1 MSKCISRERKKS
13 RRVAAETEEA
23 VLRGRCGGAAG
34 TAPPPR
40 GALAPPPHS
49 DLSKEPGRQ
58 VPLRF
63 LEGAPKPAT
72 RRGMKSGGC
81 GRRLRH
87 SQALPP
93 AGQGGPQH
101 GGRQARPGGR
111 RLKRCGLWLWP
122 QNHLQAHP
130 SPCGPVG
137 SCRKGAVSSTPQSPR
152 SPHWGAAAL
161 NNALGRR
168 CPAQRQLCVE
178 QVQRPPRFLSSKAP
192 ATGRKGPHL
201 RLHPLGAVSP

>member
-40 GALAPPPHS
+40 RALAPPRHS

-63 LEGAPKPAT
+63 LEGAPKAAAGG
-72 RRGMKSGGC
+72 GMKSGGC
-81 GRRLRH
+81 GRHLGH

-111 RLKRCGLWLWP
+111 RLKRCGLWLWL

-137 SCRKGAVSSTPQSPR
+137 SCRKGAGQLHAPEPEEPALGCSGSEQCPRETVPSSE
-152 SPHWGAAAL
+152 AAL
-161 NNALGRR
+161 SGAG
-168 CPAQRQLCVE
+168 AE
-178 QVQRPPRFLSSKAP
+178 
-192 ATGRKGPHL
+192 ATPF
-201 RLHPLGAVSP
+201 PQ